1 MDKVI
6 IKLKGE
12 NTYWKKQTCGTTKD
26 INEAHHFPLA
36 EASEITHSARSV
48 EAIEIPNEGMVTI
61 RTRDRYWTSYF
72 GTFTED
78 KDFAS
83 LFNRAYAET
92 ITRNYDEDT
101 VIEDADIHLKRP
113 LEGQGI
119 FSDESD
125 AFTSLDLSDWDINKT
140 TDFAAAFRDITKS
153 KPKCECIEMADSC
166 DCEAYTLQGTEVGA
180 QGKFEGILTSLN
192 SLLEYKNKRYGNVAL
207 EPLDIFA
214 KYGGIGQ
221 RLDDK
226 LSRIKNA
233 EELRKNDV
241 ADMLG
246 YLVLLCKEHEF
257 ENFDEFKD

>member
-1 MDKVI
+1 MKKVI

-36 EASEITHSARSV
+36 EASEITHFARSV
-48 EAIEIPNEGMVTI
+48 EAIAIPNEGKVTI

-72 GTFTED
+72 GTFTDD
-78 KDFAS
+78 KAFAT
-83 LFNRAYAET
+83 LFDRDYAKVM
-92 ITRNYDEDT
+92 TRNHNEDT
-101 VIEDADIHLKRP
+101 VIEDANVKKSVWKEGGYLKRP
-113 LEGQGI
+113 M
-119 FSDESD
+119 DESEECD
-125 AFTSLDLSDWDINKT
+125 KVNPESLKEVAESL
-140 TDFAAAFRDITKS
+140 
-153 KPKCECIEMADSC
+153 ELIEC
-166 DCEAYTLQGTEVGA
+166 DCVSMKNFCNCDGPNPVD

-192 SLLEYKNKRYGNVAL
+192 SLLEYKNKKYGNVAL
-207 EPLDIFA
+207 EPLNIFA

-233 EELRKNDV
+233 EELRKNDI

-246 YLVLLCKEHEF
+246 YLVLLCKEHGF